1 MYICTCVFLYICVY
15 VYVCVFM
22 CVYIYIYIRVYI
34 YIYIYKYT
42 KRDTDRVRFFRS
54 IYIYMCIYI
63 YIYIL
68 SSHETLLLC
77 QVGVHCSAT
86 HQLQSLYS
94 EVWGTTW
101 GIAGVGILLVWGLGS
116 GSALKYDSAPH
127 SLDFMCLLLAKG
139 LFLHLQ

>member
-1 MYICTCVFLYICVY
+1 MCVY
-15 VYVCVFM
+15 LCVCI
-22 CVYIYIYIRVYI
+22 YIYIYVYI
-34 YIYIYKYT
+34 YIYIYINIQNGT
-42 KRDTDRVRFFRS
+42 LIECAFFALY
-54 IYIYMCIYI
+54 IYICVYI